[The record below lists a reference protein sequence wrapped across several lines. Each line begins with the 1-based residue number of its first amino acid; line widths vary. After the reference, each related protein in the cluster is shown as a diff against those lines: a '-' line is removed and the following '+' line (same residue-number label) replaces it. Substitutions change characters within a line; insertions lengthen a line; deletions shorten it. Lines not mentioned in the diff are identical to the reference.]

1 MKLYYKPGACSL
13 SAHIVLREAGLP
25 FDLVKV
31 DLVTKTLDD
40 GSDFR
45 AVNPKGQVPT
55 LALDDGVDGG
65 GILTE
70 CAVIVQYVAD
80 KAPDSGL
87 IPAVGTMERYRVQE
101 LLNFIASEL
110 HKGVVPLFPMLKDVV
125 SETYKGF
132 AGKVLGGKLSL
143 LDQRLE
149 GKAYLTGDAFTVAD
163 AYAYTVLSW
172 MPRIG
177 FDLSPFPNLVAFAE
191 RVAARPAVQAAHAA
205 EAQG

>member
-13 SAHIVLREAGLP
+13 SPHIVLREAGLP

-31 DLVTKTLDD
+31 DLVTKTLPD

-55 LALDDGVDGG
+55 LALDEG

-70 CAVIVQYVAD
+70 GAVIVQYIAD
-80 KAPDSGL
+80 KVPDSGL
-87 IPAVGTMERYRVQE
+87 VPAAGTMERYRVQE
-101 LLNFIASEL
+101 LLNFIGSEL
-110 HKGVVPLFPMLKDVV
+110 HKGVVPLFPMLNDVV
-125 SETYKGF
+125 SDTHRQF
-132 AGKVLGGKLSL
+132 AAKVLGAKLAVL
-143 LDQRLE
+143 NQQLE
-149 GKAYLTGDAFTVAD
+149 GKAYLTGEVFTVAD

-177 FDLSPFPNLVAFAE
+177 FHLSPWPNLTAFAE

>member
-13 SAHIVLREAGLP
+13 SPHIVLREAGLP

-31 DLVTKTLDD
+31 DLAAKTLPD

-45 AVNPKGQVPT
+45 AVNPKGQVPA
-55 LALDDGVDGG
+55 LALDEG

-70 CAVIVQYVAD
+70 GAAIVQYIAD
-80 KAPDSGL
+80 KAPESGL
-87 IPAVGTMERYRVQE
+87 IPAAGTIERYRVQE
-101 LLNFIASEL
+101 LLNFIGSEL
-110 HKGVVPLFPMLKDVV
+110 HKGVVPLFPMLKDKV
-125 SETYKGF
+125 SDTYREF
-132 AGKVLGGKLSL
+132 ATQVLGAKLAIL
-143 LDQRLE
+143 NQQLE
-149 GKAYLTGDAFTVAD
+149 GKSYLTGEVFTVAD

-172 MPRIG
+172 LPRIS
-177 FDLSPFPNLVAFAE
+177 FDLSPFPNLKAFAE

>member
-1 MKLYYKPGACSL
+1 MKLYYKQGACSL
-13 SAHIVLREAGLP
+13 APHIVLREAGLE
-25 FDLVKV
+25 FELVKV
-31 DLVTKTLDD
+31 DLVTKTLAD

-55 LALDDGVDGG
+55 LALDEG

-70 CAVIVQYVAD
+70 GAVIVQYVAD
-80 KAPDSGL
+80 KAPGSGL
-87 IPAVGTMERYRVQE
+87 VPAAGSMERYRMQE
-101 LLNFIASEL
+101 LLNFIATEL

-132 AGKVLGGKLSL
+132 AAKVFGGKLSVL
-143 LDQRLE
+143 NQQLE
-149 GKAYLTGDAFTVAD
+149 GKPYLTGDVFTVAD

-172 MPRIG
+172 LPRIG
-177 FDLSPFPNLVAFAE
+177 FDLSPFPDLVAFAE
-191 RVAARPAVQAAHAA
+191 RVAARPAVQAAHAV

>member
-25 FDLVKV
+25 FDLAKV

-45 AVNPKGQVPT
+45 AVNPKGQVPI
-55 LALDDGVDGG
+55 LALDEGG
-65 GILTE
+65 TLTE

-80 KAPDSGL
+80 KVPDSGL
-87 IPAVGTMERYRVQE
+87 IPAAGTMERYRVQE

-132 AGKVLGGKLSL
+132 AGKVLGAKLSV
-143 LDQRLE
+143 LDRQLE
-149 GKAYLTGDAFTVAD
+149 GKAYLTGDVFTVAD

-172 MPRIG
+172 LPRIG

>member
-13 SAHIVLREAGLP
+13 SPHIVLREAGLP

-31 DLVTKTLDD
+31 DLVTKTLAD

-55 LALDDGVDGG
+55 LALDEG

-70 CAVIVQYVAD
+70 GAVIVQYIAD
-80 KAPDSGL
+80 KVPDSGL
-87 IPAVGTMERYRVQE
+87 VPAAGTMERYRVQE
-101 LLNFIASEL
+101 LLNFIGSEL
-110 HKGVVPLFPMLKDVV
+110 HKGVVPLFPMLKEVV
-125 SETYKGF
+125 PDSYRDF
-132 AGKVLGGKLSL
+132 AAKVLGAKLSVL
-143 LDQRLE
+143 NQQLE
-149 GKAYLTGDAFTVAD
+149 DKAYLTGEVFTVAD

-172 MPRIG
+172 MPRIS
-177 FDLSPFPNLVAFAE
+177 FDLSPWPNLTAFAE

>member
-13 SAHIVLREAGLP
+13 SPHIVLREAGLP

-31 DLVTKTLDD
+31 DLAAKTLAD

-45 AVNPKGQVPT
+45 AVNPKGQVPA
-55 LALDDGVDGG
+55 LALDEG

-70 CAVIVQYVAD
+70 GAAIVQYIAD
-80 KAPDSGL
+80 KAPESGL
-87 IPAVGTMERYRVQE
+87 IPAAGTIERYRVQE
-101 LLNFIASEL
+101 LLNFIGSEL
-110 HKGVVPLFPMLKDVV
+110 HKGVVPLFPMLKDKV
-125 SETYKGF
+125 SDTYREF
-132 AGKVLGGKLSL
+132 AAQVLGAKLAIL
-143 LDQRLE
+143 NQQLE
-149 GKAYLTGDAFTVAD
+149 GKSYLTGEVFSVAD

-172 MPRIG
+172 LPRIS
-177 FDLSPFPNLVAFAE
+177 FDLSPFPNLKAFAE

>member
-13 SAHIVLREAGLP
+13 SPHIVLREAGLP
-25 FDLVKV
+25 FDLIKV
-31 DLVTKTLDD
+31 DLVTKTLAD

-55 LALDDGVDGG
+55 LALDEG

-70 CAVIVQYVAD
+70 GAVIVQYIAD
-80 KAPDSGL
+80 KVPDSGL
-87 IPAVGTMERYRVQE
+87 IPAAGTMERYRVQE
-101 LLNFIASEL
+101 LLNFIGSEL

-132 AGKVLGGKLSL
+132 AAKVLGAKLSVL
-143 LDQRLE
+143 NQQLE
-149 GKAYLTGDAFTVAD
+149 GKAYLTGEVFTVAD

-172 MPRIG
+172 LPRIA
-177 FDLSPFPNLVAFAE
+177 FDLSPWPNLVAFAE

>member
-1 MKLYYKPGACSL
+1 MKLYYKQGACSL
-13 SAHIVLREAGLP
+13 APHIVLREAGLD

-31 DLVTKTLDD
+31 DLVTKTLAD
-40 GSDFR
+40 GGDFR
-45 AVNPKGQVPT
+45 AVNAKGQVPT
-55 LALDDGVDGG
+55 LAFDEG

-70 CAVIVQYVAD
+70 VAVIVQYVAD

-87 IPAVGTMERYRVQE
+87 IPAAGTMERYRVQE

-110 HKGVVPLFPMLKDVV
+110 HKGVVPLFPMLKEFVPD
-125 SETYKGF
+125 SYREF
-132 AGKVLGGKLSL
+132 AGKVLSGKLAVL
-143 LDQRLE
+143 NQQLE
-149 GKAYLTGDAFTVAD
+149 GKAYLTGDVFTVAD

-177 FDLSPFPNLVAFAE
+177 FDLSPFPNLAAFAE

>member
-13 SAHIVLREAGLP
+13 SPHIVLREAGLP

-31 DLVTKTLDD
+31 DLVTKTLAD

-55 LALDDGVDGG
+55 LALDEG

-70 CAVIVQYVAD
+70 GAVIVQYIAD
-80 KAPDSGL
+80 KVPDSGL
-87 IPAVGTMERYRVQE
+87 VPAAGTMERYRVQE
-101 LLNFIASEL
+101 LLNFIGSEL
-110 HKGVVPLFPMLKDVV
+110 HKGVVPLFPMLKEVV
-125 SETYKGF
+125 PDSYRDF
-132 AGKVLGGKLSL
+132 AAKVLGAKLSVL
-143 LDQRLE
+143 NQQLE
-149 GKAYLTGDAFTVAD
+149 GKAYLTGEVFTVAD

-177 FDLSPFPNLVAFAE
+177 FDLSPWPNLTAFAE
-191 RVAARPAVQAAHAA
+191 RVAARPAVQAAPAA